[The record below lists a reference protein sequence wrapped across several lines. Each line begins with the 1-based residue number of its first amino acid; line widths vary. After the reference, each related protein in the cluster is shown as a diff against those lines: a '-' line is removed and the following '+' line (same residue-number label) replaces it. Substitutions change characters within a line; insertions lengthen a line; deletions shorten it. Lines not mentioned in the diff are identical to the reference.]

1 MKRSIIFE
9 ETVKIQHLII
19 VDYDNEDELDE
30 AIEATDHCQSFDDCV
45 DIIGKHLNIHSTTE
59 EYSVDGDGIEYYD
72 DYATPEYE
80 L

>member
-19 VDYDNEDELDE
+19 VDYENEDELDS
-30 AIEATDHCQSFDDCV
+30 AIEAIDHCQSFDDCV
-45 DIIGKHLNIHSTTE
+45 DIIGRRLSIHSATE
-59 EYSVDGDGIEYYD
+59 EYCVDVDGIEYYE
-72 DYATPEYE
+72 DYVTPEYE

>member
-9 ETVKIQHLII
+9 ETVKVQHLII

-30 AIEATDHCQSFDDCV
+30 AIEATDYCQSLDDCV
-45 DIIGKHLNIHSTTE
+45 DIIGKHLSIHSVTE

-72 DYATPEYE
+72 DYATPAYE